1 MYTPH
6 LPQLFN
12 PGVVLIYIT
21 KAPILYTI
29 GTHTVGEVRLCI
41 HGKVSGLHIMEINAR
56 EVAFSF
62 RVCAQR
68 RENTKSDGLDNIQQ
82 NGDIV

>member
-29 GTHTVGEVRLCI
+29 GEVRLCI

-68 RENTKSDGLDNIQQ
+68 RENTKSDGLDNMQQ